1 MKKQLTYLFFFLVSF
16 TAFESYAQT
25 NLRFKT
31 IFQHTDSLQID
42 SLSIVPGS
50 VKVKNSKA
58 ADASSIIKRIDHASS
73 WVYFNAPKNEDSY
86 PIVFTY
92 QVFPYHF
99 GTSYFHKSTDMI
111 LPDIGV
117 FHAPSQQDFTRN
129 GNSPFQGLDRSGS
142 ISRGLGFGN
151 NQDVVLNSSLN
162 LQLSGKIAKDTYI
175 QASITDNSLPAQA
188 DGYTQQLQE
197 FDRVYIKINKGNSE
211 FIAGDIN
218 IRSPESYFMR
228 FYKKGSGL
236 AFKTQIASQK
246 RTLDIE
252 SSIALSRGKFARNI
266 INGQEGNQGPYRLN
280 GNENETFIVILS
292 GTEQVFIDGQLL
304 KRGIEH
310 DYIIDYNTAEITFTP
325 NRLITKDRRIVV
337 QFQYS
342 DQNYARSLLYG
353 STKLRKKKWSVQLN
367 AYSEQDAKNQSLQQ
381 DLNSLDREI
390 LSNIGDD
397 LQQALVPSYEEVG
410 FLPDAILYR
419 QTDTLSFG
427 NVFVFSTDPENAV
440 WRVSFSNVGE
450 NNGNYIEENSNTNGK
465 IFKWVAP
472 ENGIP
477 QGSYEPVRLLITP
490 KRKQLFSVN
499 STYQINKKT
508 TIEIDGALSNND
520 QNLFSDQDSD
530 DDYGYAFHSVIK
542 QSRKVGMWE
551 LEYGLDMEWVH
562 KYFSPIERYRPVE
575 FERDKNLSTSSISNQ
590 QLLGANWYMKH
601 KNSSEIHYRYEF
613 LDYADYASNMHLIE
627 TKLKKNTYRLT
638 SNTSI
643 LNSEDNN
650 SQSIFFKNNAT
661 LDKEILKHRIG
672 ISNLSEHNVFENLE
686 TGNTLNNS
694 YAFNEN
700 SIFFSG
706 LDTTKTGITVSYTLR
721 NDKKTY
727 NETLQ
732 DASRAHQYKFQSR
745 WLSKKG
751 SDFRITLHYRELEVI
766 NDPEL
771 NDERTILA
779 RVQYRRKFWKGAI
792 TSQTSYQ
799 TGSGLEATLEFSYLK
814 VNIGQGTHI
823 WQDRNENGIQEL
835 DEFELALFPGEAE
848 YIRVFTPST
857 DYQQIFNN
865 QFSQSF
871 TINPSQHWNND
882 GGIKAIASHF
892 MDQMSYQSTRKTSL
906 EDYFTVFNPFDN
918 GEDNILIT
926 EQTTFRNSLFFNR
939 THTKYGGAYHYQN
952 NANQSLLSYG
962 TETRTLNQHEL
973 QGRYQLSDRLRFDS
987 KDSFAKLQ
995 NKSEAFDNRSY
1006 ELDQF
1011 IFEQKV
1017 SFQTNQH
1024 LSTALI
1030 GSYTYKL
1037 NKEESGEE
1045 LNSSKIG
1052 LEMQYNK
1059 SNAAAILLQFN
1070 FIDHRYQAESDNTAV
1085 AYEML
1090 QGLKEGANT
1099 TWMASIRKSLTGSL
1113 QLSIN
1118 YNGRKSED
1126 INTIH
1131 TGTVQIKAFF

>member
-1 MKKQLTYLFFFLVSF
+1 MKKQLTYLIFFFVSF
-16 TAFESYAQT
+16 AAFQSYAQT
-25 NLRFKT
+25 NARFTT
-31 IFQHTDSLQID
+31 IFEHTDSLQLD
-42 SLSIVPGS
+42 SLSLIPGS
-50 VKVKNSKA
+50 VELVDINGN
-58 ADASSIIKRIDHASS
+58 DAKSYIKRIDHVGS
-73 WVYFNAPKNEDSY
+73 WVYFNPPSGEHRFPLKLNY
-86 PIVFTY
+86 N
-92 QVFPYHF
+92 VFPYQF
-99 GTSYFHKSTDMI
+99 GSSYYHKSTSMI
-111 LPDIGV
+111 LPDIGA
-117 FHAPSQQDFTRN
+117 FHSPSLQNKNNR
-129 GNSPFQGLDRSGS
+129 GSSPFQGLDRSGS

-197 FDRVYIKINKGNSE
+197 FDQVYIKINKGKSE

-218 IRSPESYFMR
+218 IVNPESYFLK
-228 FYKKGSGL
+228 FFKKGSGL
-236 AFKTQIASQK
+236 AFKTQIETPK
-246 RTLDIE
+246 KTVDIE
-252 SSIALSRGKFARNI
+252 SAVALSRGKFARNI
-266 INGQEGNQGPYRLN
+266 INGQEGNQGPYRLV
-280 GNENETFIVILS
+280 GNENETFIIILS

-304 KRGIEH
+304 KRGIEN
-310 DYIIDYNTAEITFTP
+310 DYIIDYNTSEITFTP

-353 STKLRKKKWSVQLN
+353 STKLSKKKWSVQLN

-381 DLNSLDREI
+381 DINSSDKEVLA
-390 LSNIGDD
+390 NIGDD
-397 LQQALVPSYEEVG
+397 LQQALVPSFEEVG

-427 NVFVFSTDPENAV
+427 NVFVFSTNPENAV

-450 NNGNYIEENSNTNGK
+450 NNGNYIEDNQNTNGK

-490 KRKQLFSVN
+490 KRQQMFSVN
-499 STYQINKKT
+499 SNYQINKKT
-508 TIEIDGALSNND
+508 TIEINGALSNND
-520 QNLFSDQDSD
+520 QNLFSNLDSN
-530 DDYGYAFHSVIK
+530 DDYGYAFHSELK
-542 QSRKVGMWE
+542 QSQQLGLWQ
-551 LEYGLDMEWVH
+551 LEYGVDLEWVH
-562 KYFSPIERYRPVE
+562 KYFNPIERYRPVE
-575 FERDKNLSTSSISNQ
+575 FERDKNLGTATVSNQ
-590 QLLGANWYMKH
+590 QLIGANWYMKH
-601 KNSSEIHYRYEF
+601 KNTGEIHYRYEF
-613 LDYADYASNMHLIE
+613 LDYADYASNMHLLE
-627 TKLKKNTYRLT
+627 TKLKKNKYRLN
-638 SNTSI
+638 SNTSV
-643 LNSEDNN
+643 LTSKDNN
-650 SQSIFFKNNAT
+650 AESFFLKNTAS
-661 LDKEILKHRIG
+661 LDKEIRKHRIG
-672 ISNLSEHNVFENLE
+672 ISNLTEHNIFENPE
-686 TGNTLNNS
+686 TGATLNNS
-694 YAFNEN
+694 YAFYEN

-706 LDTTKTGITVSYTLR
+706 LDTTKTGITISYTLR
-721 NDKKTY
+721 NDLKTY
-727 NETLQ
+727 DETLQ
-732 DASRAHQYKFQSR
+732 DASRAHQYKFESR

-751 SDFRITLHYRELEVI
+751 SDFRTTFQYRTLEVI
-766 NDPEL
+766 NDPGI

-779 RVQYRRKFWKGAI
+779 RIQYRRKFWRGAI

-799 TGSGLEATLEFSYLK
+799 TGSGLEPTLEFSYLK

-835 DEFELALFPGEAE
+835 DEFEIALFPGEAE

-857 DYQQIFNN
+857 EYQQIFNN

-871 TINPSQHWNND
+871 TINPAQHWND
-882 GGIKAIASHF
+882 KKGVKGIVSHF
-892 MDQMSYQSTRKTSL
+892 INQMSYQSTRKTSL

-939 THTKYGGAYHYQN
+939 TNSKYGGAYNYQN

-962 TETRTLNQHEL
+962 TEIRTLNQHEL
-973 QGRYQLSDRLRFDS
+973 QWRYQFSDRFRFDS
-987 KDSFAKLQ
+987 KDSYGQLK
-995 NKSEAFDNRSY
+995 NSSEAFDNRSFL
-1006 ELDQF
+1006 LDQYL
-1011 IFEQKV
+1011 FEQKI
-1017 SFQTNQH
+1017 SFQANPH

-1030 GSYTYKL
+1030 GSYTYKI

-1045 LNSSKIG
+1045 LNSSKLG

-1059 SNAAAILLQFN
+1059 PNAASVLLQFN

-1099 TWMASIRKSLTGSL
+1099 TWMASIRKTLTGSL
-1113 QLSIN
+1113 QLSVN

-1131 TGTVQIKAFF
+1131 TATVQIKAFF

>member
-1 MKKQLTYLFFFLVSF
+1 MKKQLTYLIFFLVSIA
-16 TAFESYAQT
+16 AFPSYAQT
-25 NLRFKT
+25 NSRFKT
-31 IFQHTDSLQID
+31 IFEATDSLQLD
-42 SLSIVPGS
+42 SLSLIPGS
-50 VKVKNSKA
+50 VDLLDINGN
-58 ADASSIIKRIDHASS
+58 DANNYIKRIDHVSS
-73 WVYFNAPKNEDSY
+73 WVYFNAPTNEFNFPLKLSY
-86 PIVFTY
+86 R
-92 QVFPYHF
+92 VFPYQF
-99 GTSYFHKSTDMI
+99 GTNYYHKSTAMI
-111 LPDIGV
+111 LPDIGA
-117 FHAPSQQDFTRN
+117 FHSPSLLN
-129 GNSPFQGLDRSGS
+129 AKNGGNSPFQGLERSGS

-218 IRSPESYFMR
+218 IVNPETYFLK
-228 FYKKGSGL
+228 FFKKGSGL
-236 AFKTQIASQK
+236 AFKTQITSPK
-246 RTLDIE
+246 KTVDIE
-252 SSIALSRGKFARNI
+252 SAVALSRGKFARNI
-266 INGQEGNQGPYRLN
+266 INGQEGNQGPYRLT
-280 GNENETFIVILS
+280 GNENESFIIILS

-304 KRGIEH
+304 KRGIEN

-353 STKLRKKKWSVQLN
+353 STKLSKEKWSIQLN

-381 DLNSLDREI
+381 EINSSDREI
-390 LSNIGDD
+390 LSAIGDN

-427 NVFVFSTDPENAV
+427 NVFVFSTDPNNAV

-450 NNGNYIEENSNTNGK
+450 NNGNYIEDNQNTNGK

-472 ENGIP
+472 EDGVP
-477 QGSYEPVRLLITP
+477 QGSFEPVRLLITP
-490 KRKQLFSVN
+490 KRKQMFSVN
-499 STYQINKKT
+499 SNYQINDKT
-508 TIEIDGALSNND
+508 TIEINSALSNND
-520 QNLFSDQDSD
+520 QNLFSDQDSN
-530 DDYGYAFHSVIK
+530 DDYGYALHSVIK
-542 QSRKVGMWE
+542 QSRQLGLWE
-551 LEYGLDMEWVH
+551 LEYGLDMEWIH
-562 KYFSPIERYRPVE
+562 KSFSPIERYRPVE
-575 FERDKNLSTSSISNQ
+575 FERNKNLSAVSASNQ
-590 QLLGANWYMKH
+590 QLIGANWYMKH
-601 KNSSEIHYRYEF
+601 KNASEIHYRYEF
-613 LDYADYASNMHLIE
+613 LDYADYASNMHLLE
-627 TKLKKNTYRLT
+627 TQLKKNNYRLL

-643 LNSEDNN
+643 LNSNDSNA
-650 SQSIFFKNNAT
+650 QSFFLKNTAS
-661 LDKEILKHRIG
+661 LDKQIRKHRIG
-672 ISNLSEHNVFENLE
+672 ISNLTEHNVFENPE
-686 TGNTLNNS
+686 TGITLANS
-694 YAFNEN
+694 YAFYEN
-700 SIFFSG
+700 SIFLSG
-706 LDTTKTGITVSYTLR
+706 LDTTKTGITISYTLR
-721 NDKKTY
+721 NDLKTFS
-727 NETLQ
+727 ETLQ

-751 SDFRITLHYRELEVI
+751 SDLRVTLQYRELEVI
-766 NDPEL
+766 NDPAI

-779 RVQYRRKFWKGAI
+779 RLQYRRKFWKGAI
-792 TSQTSYQ
+792 SSQSSYQ
-799 TGSGLEATLEFSYLK
+799 TGSGLEPTLEFSYLK

-857 DYQQIFNN
+857 KYQQIFNN

-871 TINPSQHWNND
+871 TINPAQHWSNKD
-882 GGIKAIASHF
+882 GIKGLLSHF
-892 MDQMSYQSTRKTSL
+892 MNQMSYQSTRKTSL

-939 THTKYGGAYHYQN
+939 SNSKYGGAYNYQN
-952 NANQSLLSYG
+952 NANQTLLSYG
-962 TETRTLNQHEL
+962 TEIRTLRQHEL
-973 QGRYQLSDRLRFDS
+973 QWRYQLSDRFRFDS
-987 KDSFAKLQ
+987 KDSYGQLQ
-995 NKSEAFDNRSY
+995 NDSEAFENRSFL
-1006 ELDQF
+1006 LDQYL
-1011 IFEQKV
+1011 FEQKV
-1017 SFQTNQH
+1017 SFQANQH

-1030 GSYTYKL
+1030 GSYTYKI
-1037 NKEESGEE
+1037 NNEESGEI
-1045 LNSSKIG
+1045 LNSSKLG
-1052 LEMQYNK
+1052 MELQYNK
-1059 SNAAAILLQFN
+1059 ANAASVLLQFN
-1070 FIDHRYQAESDNTAV
+1070 FIDHRYQANSDNTAV

-1131 TGTVQIKAFF
+1131 TATVQIKAFF